1 MRRRAARPDRPGR
14 AALLSQR
21 QLLDQPRIRRAGERG
36 ETTVYALK
44 RNSSSEIRRAIRNA
58 FFVVHGMDEEQV
70 RQAVLEAEHAIQ
82 RAISEGVAI
91 PLAPRPPGLRK
102 LQHRLIARYHL
113 EATSMGSEPQR
124 HLVIHPPGTPAERDW
139 GEGLEE
145 LEVAVPPVQ
154 LLDEEVDARL
164 ERMRQADAQ
173 YRLAE
178 GRQEVAAG
186 DEVTMDYVVVVDGLE
201 QPLEERT
208 AIKVRVGEQSR
219 FPDEVE
225 AALAKAVLEQATPV
239 GFTFPEGHPNKDLAG
254 KPSTFTFTVREIK
267 EKLVPELDDEW
278 ARDHEQESLA
288 ELRASVTAELR
299 QEKDQAREHQVEQAI
314 LGKLVEKHPFEI
326 PPGLAKAEVEKRMDG
341 LLRMFGGSAE
351 GLGEETFESL
361 RRATRDR
368 AHEDIRKAVLIRAI
382 IGQEKIEVADA
393 EVEARIGELAQ
404 KGPESPAKIRARY
417 APEQAR
423 ETLRADLQEERALA
437 FLKSKVRI
445 VEAEVPATTE
455 A

>member
-1 MRRRAARPDRPGR
+1 MKVRLEQPNQYLRRFEVTIPASKVDAAFNQVVNELKRRAHIPGF
-14 AALLSQR
+14 
-21 QLLDQPRIRRAGERG
+21 RAGKAPNSVIFQRFRSSIDAEVL
-36 ETTVYALK
+36 TTL
-44 RNSSSEIRRAIRNA
+44 I
-58 FFVVHGMDEEQV
+58 DQ
-70 RQAVLEAEHAIQ
+70 
-82 RAISEGVAI
+82 
-91 PLAPRPPGLRK
+91 
-102 LQHRLIARYHL
+102 RLITELLTQHQL
-113 EATSMGSEPQR
+113 NPVSEFQ
-124 HLVIHPPGTPAERDW
+124 VDPGKLAQGADFSFALQFEVLPEVQI
-139 GEGLEE
+139 EGLEE
-145 LEVAVPPVQ
+145 LEVAVPPA
-154 LLDEEVDARL
+154 LLQDEEIDARL

-208 AIKVRVGEQSR
+208 AIKVRVGAQSR

-254 KPSTFTFTVREIK
+254 KPSPFTFTVREIK

-326 PPGLAKAEVEKRMDG
+326 PPGLAKAEVDKRMEG

-393 EVEARIGELAQ
+393 EGEARIGELAQ

>member
-1 MRRRAARPDRPGR
+1 MKVRLEQPNQYLRRFEVTIPASKVDAAFNQVVNELKRRAHIPGF
-14 AALLSQR
+14 
-21 QLLDQPRIRRAGERG
+21 RAGKVPNSVIFQRFRSSIDAEVL
-36 ETTVYALK
+36 TTL
-44 RNSSSEIRRAIRNA
+44 I
-58 FFVVHGMDEEQV
+58 DQ
-70 RQAVLEAEHAIQ
+70 
-82 RAISEGVAI
+82 
-91 PLAPRPPGLRK
+91 
-102 LQHRLIARYHL
+102 RLITELLTQHQL
-113 EATSMGSEPQR
+113 NPVSEF
-124 HLVIHPPGTPAERDW
+124 HIDPGELAQGTDFSFALQFEVLPEVQI
-139 GEGLEE
+139 EGLEE
-145 LEVAVPPVQ
+145 LEVAVPPA
-154 LLDEEVDARL
+154 LLQDEEIDARL

-225 AALAKAVLEQATPV
+225 AALAQAVLEQATPV

-254 KPSTFTFTVREIK
+254 KSATFTFTVREIK

-288 ELRASVTAELR
+288 ELRASVTVELR

-326 PPGLAKAEVEKRMDG
+326 PPGLAKAEVDKRMEG